1 MRPFKIVIEETHKY
15 KQDNLH
21 VLVFKDGDKYGLD
34 VTNRTSSFGRITLDT
49 KDQIQYLFSVLNDFI
64 SEQTVYLD
72 ACQFVSSILS
82 YDTYEEIIIVI
93 HTYRRKIEKMEM
105 NALIKMLG
113 FERDEEKMPGGTHI
127 VKIRK
132 SGDDNIFGEFI
143 SMINTGKYLFH
154 FF

>member
-1 MRPFKIVIEETHKY
+1 MGSFKIVIEETHKY

>member
-1 MRPFKIVIEETHKY
+1 MGSFKIVIEETHKY

-82 YDTYEEIIIVI
+82 YDTYEEIILVI

-113 FERDEEKMPGGTHI
+113 FERDEAKMPGGTHI